1 MAARPRIKKRA
12 NWPANLHEPR
22 AGYYTFRDPRDG
34 STHVIGRVPLAQA
47 IFEVHQANAKVAA
60 STQKVALADRIN
72 VSTETV
78 DELLAKMPTE
88 GFKKSS
94 LYSHRTIDKKISAAL
109 GKIRCADLTTK
120 PIADLIEGIHKE
132 GKHRMSQMVRSR
144 LVKVCKRGIALGWM
158 TTNPAEVTENPKS
171 KVRRSRLT
179 LETFN
184 AILAKAPEVQPWL
197 ANAMLLA
204 LVSGQDRSTVAR
216 WMRSNID
223 NDMAVVRRTKTEV
236 RIAIP
241 LDIRMDAV
249 GLSLREVIARCKASG
264 VVSQYLIHHVRNGA
278 KVKRGDP
285 VSIGAVSVA
294 FANARRL
301 AGIPEA
307 GAPTFHEI
315 RSLSKRTYQEQ
326 GNVDTKA
333 LLGHL
338 SDDAANLYADPRG
351 IAPIKV
357 SIR

>member
-22 AGYYTFRDPRDG
+22 PGYYVFRDPRDR
-34 STHVIGRVPLAQA
+34 STHVIGRVPLAEA

-60 STQKVALADRIN
+60 STQKVSLADRIN
-72 VSTETV
+72 VSSETV
-78 DELLAKMPTE
+78 DDLLAKMPTE

-94 LYSHRTIDKKISAAL
+94 LYAHRTVDKKISAAF
-109 GKIRCADLTTK
+109 GKIPCSELKTK
-120 PIADLIEGIHKE
+120 DIASLIEGIHKE
-132 GKHRMSQMVRSR
+132 GKHYMSQRVRSR

-158 TTNPAEVTENPKS
+158 TFNPAEVTENPKA

-179 LETFN
+179 MEAFN

-216 WMRSNID
+216 WTRASVEGDIS
-223 NDMAVVRRTKTEV
+223 VVRRTKTGV

-241 LDIRMDAV
+241 LALRMDAV
-249 GLSLREVIARCKASG
+249 GLSLREVIAKCKATG

-301 AGIPEA
+301 AGIPDA

-338 SDDAANLYADPRG
+338 TDEAANLYANPRG

>member
-1 MAARPRIKKRA
+1 M
-12 NWPANLHEPR
+12 
-22 AGYYTFRDPRDG
+22 TF
-34 STHVIGRVPLAQA
+34 
-47 IFEVHQANAKVAA
+47 
-60 STQKVALADRIN
+60 
-72 VSTETV
+72 
-78 DELLAKMPTE
+78 
-88 GFKKSS
+88 
-94 LYSHRTIDKKISAAL
+94 
-109 GKIRCADLTTK
+109 
-120 PIADLIEGIHKE
+120 
-132 GKHRMSQMVRSR
+132 
-144 LVKVCKRGIALGWM
+144 
-158 TTNPAEVTENPKS
+158 NPAEVTENPKV

-179 LETFN
+179 MEAFN

-216 WMRSNID
+216 WMRANIEGD
-223 NDMAVVRRTKTEV
+223 VAIVRRTKTEV

-241 LDIRMDAV
+241 LDLRMDV
-249 GLSLREVIARCKASG
+249 MGMSLREVIAKCKATG

-301 AGIPEA
+301 AGIPDA

-338 SDDAANLYADPRG
+338 TDEAANLYADPRG

>member
-1 MAARPRIKKRA
+1 MAARPRIKRRA

-22 AGYYTFRDPRDG
+22 PGYYTFRDPRDG

-60 STQKVALADRIN
+60 SSQKVALADRIN

-94 LYSHRTIDKKISAAL
+94 LYSHRTIDKKISAVL

-144 LVKVCKRGIALGWM
+144 LVKICKRGIALGWM
-158 TTNPAEVTENPKS
+158 TSNPAEVTENPKA
-171 KVRRSRLT
+171 KVRRGRLT
-179 LETFN
+179 MESFN
-184 AILAKAPEVQPWL
+184 AILAKAPEIQPWL
-197 ANAMLLA
+197 ENAMLLA

-216 WMRSNID
+216 WTRSMISGD
-223 NDMAVVRRTKTEV
+223 TSIVQRGKTGV
-236 RIAIP
+236 KIAIP
-241 LDIRMDAV
+241 LDLRMDAV
-249 GLSLREVIARCKASG
+249 GLSLRDVIAKCKASG
-264 VVSQYLIHHVRNGA
+264 VVSQYLIHHIRNGA

-307 GAPTFHEI
+307 AAPTFHEI
-315 RSLSKRTYQEQ
+315 RSLSKRTYEEE
-326 GNVDTKA
+326 GRVDTKA

-338 SDDAANLYADPRG
+338 TDEAANLYADPRG
-351 IAPIKV
+351 VAPIKV

>member
-22 AGYYTFRDPRDG
+22 PGYYVFRDPRDG
-34 STHVIGRVPLAQA
+34 STHAIGRVPLSQA
-47 IFEVHQANAKVAA
+47 IFEVHQANAKIAA
-60 STQKVALADRIN
+60 SSETASLAERIS
-72 VSTETV
+72 VTKETV
-78 DELLAKMPTE
+78 ADLLAKMPTE

-94 LYSHRTIDKKISAAL
+94 LYSHRTIDKKIMEAL
-109 GKIRCADLTTK
+109 GTTRCSDLRTK
-120 PIADLIEGIHKE
+120 AIAELIERVHGE
-132 GKHRMSQMVRSR
+132 GKHRMAQMVRAR
-144 LVKVCKRGIALGWM
+144 LIKVCKRGIALGWM
-158 TTNPAEVTENPKS
+158 TSNPAEVTEQPKA

-179 LETFN
+179 LEAFN

-197 ANAMLLA
+197 ENAMLLA

-216 WMRSNID
+216 WLRSTISGD
-223 NDMAVVRRTKTEV
+223 ISVVQRSKTGV
-236 RIAIP
+236 KIAIP
-241 LDIRMDAV
+241 LDLRMEVIRM
-249 GLSLREVIARCKASG
+249 SLREVIAKCKATG

-301 AGIPEA
+301 AGIPED

-338 SDDAANLYADPRG
+338 SDEAANLYADPRG

>member
-22 AGYYTFRDPRDG
+22 PGYYVFRDPRDG
-34 STHVIGRVPLAQA
+34 STHVIGRVPLAEA

-60 STQKVALADRIN
+60 STQRVALADRIN
-72 VSTETV
+72 ASPETV
-78 DELLAKMPTE
+78 DELLAKMPVE
-88 GFKKSS
+88 GFKRSS

-109 GKIRCADLTTK
+109 GEMRCCELTTK
-120 PIADLIEGIHKE
+120 PIADLIESIHRE

-144 LVKVCKRGIALGWM
+144 LIKVCKRGIALGWM
-158 TTNPAEVTENPKS
+158 TSNPAEVTENPKA

-179 LETFN
+179 LEVFN
-184 AILAKAPEVQPWL
+184 AILEKAPEVQPWL

-216 WMRSNID
+216 WTRASID
-223 NDMAVVRRTKTEV
+223 GDVAVVRRTKTEV
-236 RIAIP
+236 SIAIP
-241 LDIRMDAV
+241 LALRMDAV
-249 GLSLREVIARCKASG
+249 GMSLREVIAKCKATG

-301 AGIPEA
+301 AGIPDA

-338 SDDAANLYADPRG
+338 SETAANLYADPRG